1 MGEIRRPAPEP
12 VPRRCASLLDGAYE
26 CCGCGVP
33 SALAA
38 EPAASLPTVPAP
50 LLLCRLLALRRRD
63 RQQLD
68 DERIVAVPQFRNL
81 HALPQHGGA
90 GAVFA
95 HVRVQVT
102 CIQDACLCLV
112 AYA

>member
-1 MGEIRRPAPEP
+1 MPK
-12 VPRRCASLLDGAYE
+12 RCASLLDGGYG
-26 CCGCGVP
+26 CGGCGVP

-38 EPAASLPTVPAP
+38 EPAASLNCLRFRHP

-63 RQQLD
+63 RQQLG
-68 DERIVAVPQFRNL
+68 DERIVVLPQFRTL

-90 GAVFA
+90 DAVFA
-95 HVRVQVT
+95 HARVQVT